1 MKMQLKELCKF
12 CDDYLNIHNFK
23 DYCPNGLQVESTV
36 EVSKLVTGV
45 TASMALIEAA
55 IEEGAD
61 TLLVHHGYFWKGE
74 GAPLVGNKGR
84 RIASLIRNNINLI
97 AYHLPLDVHSGVGNN
112 TQLGKLMGWT
122 VDGGYVEVGGKPLVL
137 SARADGELSLEQ
149 LTALMGKKLGNSP
162 LAISGGSHTIKR
174 IAWCTGAAQNYLE
187 AVADEGADVFVSG
200 EISENTVHFAREA
213 GIHYIAA
220 GHHATERYGVQA
232 LASVIE
238 QKFGLP
244 NKFIDIPNPV

>member
-1 MKMQLKELCKF
+1 MQLKELCRF
-12 CDDYLNIHNFK
+12 CDDYLNVPDFK
-23 DYCPNGLQVESTV
+23 DYCPNGLQVESTA
-36 EVSKLVTGV
+36 EVARLVTGV

-55 IEEGAD
+55 IEDGAD

-84 RIASLIRNNINLI
+84 RIAALIRNNINLI
-97 AYHLPLDVHSGVGNN
+97 AYHLPLDVHSCVGNN
-112 TQLGKLMGWT
+112 VHLGKLMGWT
-122 VDGGYVEVGGKPLVL
+122 VDGGFVEVGGKPLVL
-137 SARADGELSLEQ
+137 SGRPDEELTLHQ
-149 LTALMGKKLGNSP
+149 LTALIGKKLGNTP
-162 LAISGGSHTIKR
+162 LAISAGSHAITR

-187 AVADEGADVFVSG
+187 AAVDEGVDVFVSG
-200 EISENTVHFAREA
+200 EISENTVHFARES

-232 LASVIE
+232 LASIIE

-244 NKFIDIPNPV
+244 NRFIDIPNPV